1 MHVRLG
7 RPQCLIYK
15 GFLEVSPCLAKPDVL
30 IYYQKLFSALVQSS
44 LKPTIH
50 AEKH

>member
-1 MHVRLG
+1 
-7 RPQCLIYK
+7 
-15 GFLEVSPCLAKPDVL
+15 VL